1 MRQMRNRSFFELT
14 WTIFRFAM
22 KSIFIVLCILYVF
35 AGFVV
40 FLLSPE
46 LGHLPAQ
53 QFLVSLGSAVLFGV
67 VFVSYVTLLLA
78 VPVSA
83 FCALAAFS
91 VTAVVRLYETAFPPP
106 AGFQWSDL
114 DQAEPGAVEVV
125 STHLRTESANCP
137 VCSSGL
143 DVMPELLSCVR
154 CEALHHAECW
164 TYVGSC
170 ATFGCGSDRARQ
182 PGERA
187 AEAALARLEP
197 AKPRTSLSENDKLDR
212 CRS

>member
-22 KSIFIVLCILYVF
+22 KLIFIVLCILYLF
-35 AGFVV
+35 AGLVV

-46 LGHLPAQ
+46 LGHLPAE
-53 QFLVSLGSAVLFGV
+53 QFLVSLGSALLFGI
-67 VFVSYVTLLLA
+67 VFVSYVTLLAA

-106 AGFQWSDL
+106 PGVHWSDYEP
-114 DQAEPGAVEVV
+114 AEPGAVEVIA
-125 STHLRTESANCP
+125 TQLRTESANCP
-137 VCSSGL
+137 VCSSAL
-143 DVMPELLSCVR
+143 EDRVDLMSCLR
-154 CEALHHAECW
+154 CESLHHAECW

-170 ATFGCGSDRARQ
+170 ATFGCGSDRAR
-182 PGERA
+182 PSR
-187 AEAALARLEP
+187 EP
-197 AKPRTSLSENDKLDR
+197 APAATPEDVSGWRRTWARRSETEKAN
-212 CRS
+212 